1 MNYAK
6 IQIDELEDFKADMQK
21 HISDLRIFFE
31 VNKDTYAFSDDEN
44 KWLDPKLNGLDDI
57 ETDALATID
66 AQIEALR
73 GEIPATYISLGDK

>member
-6 IQIDELEDFKADMQK
+6 IQIEELEDFKADMQK

-31 VNKDTYAFSDDEN
+31 VNKGTYAFTEDE
-44 KWLDPKLNGLDDI
+44 KKSLDPKLNGLDDI

-73 GEIPATYISLGDK
+73 GENPASYTDL